1 MLRKTF
7 KVECTLWGEDFVGVL
22 PQLSEWLTKCRIVPH
37 AGDTVPLPSAVRA
50 ARSKPTETNGHDAE
64 IVRQQVSENTGVV
77 TSVYY
82 LPTRDMVKVGI
93 KESRRANGR

>member
-1 MLRKTF
+1 MFRKSF

-37 AGDTVPLPSAVRA
+37 TGDTVPLPSAVRA
-50 ARSKPTETNGHDAE
+50 TRPKPGGTNGHDAE
-64 IVRQQVSENTGVV
+64 IVRQQVAENTGVV
-77 TSVYY
+77 TTVYY